1 MIWHGCWLKVDKNC
15 LMLFILSQKIDSK
28 GLMEMIFLVLL
39 FSLWKGLADEAIYY
53 YKSQDKNEVVGD
65 SQLF

>member
-1 MIWHGCWLKVDKNC
+1 
-15 LMLFILSQKIDSK
+15 MLFILSQKIDSK